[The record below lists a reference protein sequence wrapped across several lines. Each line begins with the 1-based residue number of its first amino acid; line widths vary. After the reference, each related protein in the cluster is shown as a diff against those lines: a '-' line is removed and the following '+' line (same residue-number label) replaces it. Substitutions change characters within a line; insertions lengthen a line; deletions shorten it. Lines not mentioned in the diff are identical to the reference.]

1 MYLII
6 SLCCVNLVL
15 VMPTP
20 SVAVSP
26 SVRVPGQDAGRNTSG
41 KMVTWQQNWFDLR
54 GAGELHT
61 GCDQLGGGG
70 ELHTGRDQLGG
81 AGELHLD
88 LDQLGEAGSLGIVI
102 PHCKNKVSFLSIKK
116 WLIYQH

>member
-20 SVAVSP
+20 SVAVSS
-26 SVRVPGQDAGRNTSG
+26 SVRVPSQDAGRNTSG
-41 KMVTWQQNWFDLR
+41 KMVTWQQNWFDLG
-54 GAGELHT
+54 GA
-61 GCDQLGGGG
+61 G

-88 LDQLGEAGSLGIVI
+88 LDQPGEAGSLGIDI
-102 PHCKNKVSFLSIKK
+102 PYRKSKVSFLSIKK

>member
-6 SLCCVNLVL
+6 SLCCVKLVL
-15 VMPTP
+15 VMLTP
-20 SVAVSP
+20 CVAVSP
-26 SVRVPGQDAGRNTSG
+26 SVRVSSAGRNTSG
-41 KMVTWQQNWFDLR
+41 KMVTWQQNWFDLG
-54 GAGELHT
+54 GA
-61 GCDQLGGGG
+61 G

-102 PHCKNKVSFLSIKK
+102 PHCKNKVSFLSIKNGP
-116 WLIYQH
+116 LSAQSNSVDTSLVI

>member
-1 MYLII
+1 MYLLFVLCKI
-6 SLCCVNLVL
+6 SASDADPPC
-15 VMPTP
+15 
-20 SVAVSP
+20 VAVSP
-26 SVRVPGQDAGRNTSG
+26 SVRVSSAGRNTSG
-41 KMVTWQQNWFDLR
+41 KMVAWQQNWFDLG

-70 ELHTGRDQLGG
+70 ELHTGCDQLGG

-88 LDQLGEAGSLGIVI
+88 LDQLGEAGSLGIDI
-102 PHCKNKVSFLSIKK
+102 PYRKSKVSFLSIKK

>member
-26 SVRVPGQDAGRNTSG
+26 SVRVPSQDAGRNTSG
-41 KMVTWQQNWFDLR
+41 KMVTWQQNWFD
-54 GAGELHT
+54 
-61 GCDQLGGGG
+61 
-70 ELHTGRDQLGG
+70 LGG

-88 LDQLGEAGSLGIVI
+88 LDQLGEAGSLGIVM
-102 PHCKNKVSFLSIKK
+102 PHCKNKVSFLLIKNDHLSA
-116 WLIYQH
+116 LIYSVDTLLVY

>member
-1 MYLII
+1 MYLNI

-26 SVRVPGQDAGRNTSG
+26 SVRFPSQNAGRNTSG
-41 KMVTWQQNWFDLR
+41 KMVTRQQNWFDLG
-54 GAGELHT
+54 GAGELH
-61 GCDQLGGGG
+61 LG
-70 ELHTGRDQLGG
+70 LDQLGG
-81 AGELHLD
+81 AGELHLN
-88 LDQLGEAGSLGIVI
+88 LDQLGEAGSLGIDI
-102 PHCKNKVSFLSIKK
+102 PYRKSKVSFLSIKK